1 MRRLIAVLT
10 ASLAVA
16 ACGGGGL
23 ARDDSGR
30 VTGPQE
36 ASVPELQTG
45 DCFNDPEPDELD
57 RIDTVEVVPCELPHD
72 NEIFHSFTLAEG
84 AMPAQEDVFELSANQ
99 CLPAFDAF
107 VGTPFEL
114 SEMDV
119 FPLTP
124 TLEQWE
130 GGHRTIHCVL
140 FNLDL
145 SDLVGSA
152 RGAAR

>member
-1 MRRLIAVLT
+1 MRGWLRIVLVVLVFT
-10 ASLAVA
+10 
-16 ACGGGGL
+16 ACGDSGI

-30 VTGPQE
+30 VTEPQR
-36 ASVPELQTG
+36 ASVPELLAG

-57 RIDTVEVVPCELPHD
+57 AIDEVEVVPCDLPHD
-72 NEIFHSFTLAEG
+72 NEIYYSFELAEG
-84 AMPAQEDVFELSANQ
+84 AMPATDSMFELSAGQ

-107 VGTPFEL
+107 VGIEFEL

-124 TLEQWE
+124 TIAQWE
-130 GGHRTIHCVL
+130 DGHRTVHCVL

-145 SDLVGSA
+145 SELVGSA
-152 RGAAR
+152 RGTAR

>member
-1 MRRLIAVLT
+1 MRRFIVVLT

-16 ACGGGGL
+16 ACGGGV

-57 RIDTVEVVPCELPHD
+57 QMERVEVLPCELPHD

-84 AMPAQEDVFELSANQ
+84 VMPAQDDIFELSASQ

-124 TLEQWE
+124 TLDQWE

-152 RGAAR
+152 RGTAR

>member
-1 MRRLIAVLT
+1 MRRSTAALMLVL
-10 ASLAVA
+10 AIA

-23 ARDDSGR
+23 ARDDTGR
-30 VTGPQE
+30 VTRPQD
-36 ASVPELQTG
+36 AAVPELQAG
-45 DCFNDPEPDELD
+45 DCFNDPEPDQLD
-57 RIDTVEVVPCELPHD
+57 EIEAVEVVPCDLAHD

-84 AMPAQEDVFELSANQ
+84 AMPTQEEIFELSAGQ

-107 VGTPFEL
+107 VGIRFEL

-124 TLEQWE
+124 TPEQWGE
-130 GGHRTIHCVL
+130 GHRTIHCVL